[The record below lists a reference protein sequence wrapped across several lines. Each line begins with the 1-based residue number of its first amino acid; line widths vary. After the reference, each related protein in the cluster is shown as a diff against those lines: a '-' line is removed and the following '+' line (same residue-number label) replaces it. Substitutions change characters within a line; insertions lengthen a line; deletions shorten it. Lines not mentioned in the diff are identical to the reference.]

1 MFAFALNLD
10 CADFPDEA
18 TERESVLG
26 AENECAVFCKVRDI
40 LRNPG
45 LKNAHYFGK
54 SRWVQG
60 GGIETNLWPENS
72 LRTGSSRGKKEGE
85 KRRTALN
92 SE

>member
-26 AENECAVFCKVRDI
+26 AKNECAVFCKVRDI

-54 SRWVQG
+54 SR
-60 GGIETNLWPENS
+60 
-72 LRTGSSRGKKEGE
+72 
-85 KRRTALN
+85 
-92 SE
+92 